1 MNRVLQLLGKGAG
14 PRRED
19 ATPALDRLAALAR
32 TAAAGNRA
40 ALRTLIALV
49 TPALLRA
56 VRGVLGARHPDVEDV
71 VQEAALAIVQALPGF
86 RFESTVLHFGCRVAV
101 FTALA
106 ARRRLK
112 VRGEG
117 LHDEL
122 ELDVH
127 DHDQP
132 RPDEQL
138 AGARRRML
146 LRGLCEDLPDPQA
159 EALLLHVMLG
169 FTVEEVADA
178 AQVPAN
184 TVRSRL
190 RLAKD
195 ALRARI
201 ASDVRLQELMEVLA

>member
-1 MNRVLQLLGKGAG
+1 MLRLLRGDSAD
-14 PRRED
+14 RHND

-32 TAAAGNRA
+32 TAAAGNPT
-40 ALRTLIALV
+40 ALRTLIASV
-49 TPALLRA
+49 SPALFRA

-71 VQEAALAIVQALPGF
+71 VQEAALAIVQALPTF
-86 RFESTVLHFGCRVAV
+86 RFESTVLHYACRVAV

-112 VRGEG
+112 VRGDG

-122 ELDVH
+122 DEMPEIAGVD
-127 DHDQP
+127 
-132 RPDEQL
+132 RPDDHL
-138 AGARRRML
+138 IAARRRVL
-146 LRGLCEDLPDPQA
+146 LRELCEHLPEAQA
-159 EALLLHVMLG
+159 EALILHVVLG
-169 FTVEEVADA
+169 LTVEEVADA
-178 AQVPAN
+178 ASVPAN

-201 ASDVRLQELMEVLA
+201 SSDARLQELLEVVS